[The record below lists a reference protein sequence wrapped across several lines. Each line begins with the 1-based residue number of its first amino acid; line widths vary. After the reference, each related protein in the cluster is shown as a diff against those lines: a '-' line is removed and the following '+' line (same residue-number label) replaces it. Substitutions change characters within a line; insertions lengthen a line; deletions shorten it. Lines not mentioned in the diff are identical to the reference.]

1 MNFELSQEQKMLQQ
15 TARTFLKKECP
26 KALVRQVVE
35 TDPGYSP
42 ELWKKMA
49 ELGWMGL
56 TIPEELGGT
65 GLSFLDLA
73 VLLEEMG
80 YNLCPGPF
88 FSTVVLGGFPL
99 LSAGS
104 AEQRKLLP
112 GIAEGK
118 TIVTMAVTGPSGRQD
133 PALLDVTAAREGDR
147 YVLRGAKLFVPDA
160 HVADYLLCAAR
171 TSETADPR
179 QGVTVF
185 LVEAKQPG
193 VRCEL
198 LKTVTWDKQC
208 EVLFDRVAV
217 PATAVVGAV
226 GQGWPLV
233 EATLAK
239 AAVARCAETVGSARA
254 AFDMAMDYAKERAQF
269 GRPIGS
275 FQAVQHHL
283 ANMWVAV
290 YGARYLVYKAA
301 WKISQGLPAELE
313 VAMAKARVGTSCR
326 KVTSLAHQLFGG
338 IGFTMEHD
346 VHLYHR
352 RTLLGDMSFGSADA
366 QLGKV
371 ADALGL

>member
-26 KALVRQVVE
+26 KALVRQIVA

-42 ELWKKMA
+42 DLWKKMA

-56 TIPEELGGT
+56 TIPEEFGGS

-112 GIAEGK
+112 GMAEGK

-147 YVLRGAKLFVPDA
+147 YVLRGTKLFVPDA

-171 TSETADPR
+171 TGETADPR

-208 EVLFDRVAV
+208 EVVFDRVAV
-217 PATAVVGAV
+217 PATAAVGAV
-226 GQGWPLV
+226 GQGWSLV
-233 EATLAK
+233 EDTLAK
-239 AAVARCAETVGSARA
+239 AAVARCAETIGSARA
-254 AFDMAMDYAKERAQF
+254 AFDMAMDYAKERTQF
-269 GRPIGS
+269 GRPIGG

-290 YGARYLVYKAA
+290 HGARYLVYKAA